1 MSDILQIG
9 LSGLRAAETQV
20 TANASNIANMNTKG
34 YVPVQAVLQS
44 STSGG
49 VQASIQ
55 PQALSPETQAA
66 IADIPGGAEDLV
78 SDMVSM
84 KMAKTAYEASA
95 KVIETANQMQDVLL
109 VAMSSGTNSG

>member
-9 LSGLRAAETQV
+9 LSGMRAAETQV
-20 TANASNIANMNTKG
+20 TASASNIVNMNTKG
-34 YVPVQAVLQS
+34 YVPVQAVLKS

-55 PQALSPETQAA
+55 PQTLSPETQAA
-66 IADIPGGAEDLV
+66 IADIPGGAEDFV
-78 SDMVSM
+78 SDAVSM
-84 KMAKTAYEASA
+84 KMAETAYKASA

-109 VAMSSGTNSG
+109 AALSSGTKG